1 MLSTRELA
9 MALGVSESSL
19 KRWID
24 AGKITATRTEGGHR
38 RVLLSDAIRF
48 VRETRA
54 PIARPELLDLPKV
67 AAARAR
73 GDDRLASF
81 VRQGDGGGA
90 SGWLAARYLAGVTVA
105 ELADGPIRDAMNAL
119 GELWHTEDT
128 GVFVEHRGTDACL
141 QAVAHL
147 RGMMETVPENARV
160 ALGGGPAGDPYIL
173 ATQLAAMVCTEAG
186 MRAVNLGPDTP
197 VDAFERAAAE
207 HRPAL
212 VWISISSPLPPAR
225 ARSMSRW
232 LETLPTST
240 AIVIGGAQART
251 LSSVPAHALRATS
264 MADLAEVAAAAVASR
279 R

>member
-197 VDAFERAAAE
+197 VDAFELAAAE

-212 VWISISSPLPPAR
+212 MWISISSPLPPAR